1 MPFES
6 TVVLIKPD
14 EVMMGVAEKIIER
27 YLAAGLELYK
37 RQDFRFL
44 PRQAE
49 LFYAEHSGRFYF
61 PGLVLAMSSGPS
73 VALMLHGSDAI
84 ARVREING
92 ATDPSK
98 AAPGTIRH
106 DFRSA
111 GGPFNTV
118 HGSDSVAAA
127 FREMEIVFKKSS

>member
-1 MPFES
+1 MSFES

-14 EVMMGVAEKIIER
+14 GVRMGVAEKIIER

-44 PRQAE
+44 PHQAE
-49 LFYAEHSGRFYF
+49 IFYAEHSGTFYF
-61 PGLVLAMSSGPS
+61 AGLVLAISSGPS
-73 VALMLHGSDAI
+73 IALMLHGNDAI
-84 ARVREING
+84 ARVREMNG
-92 ATDPSK
+92 AADPNK
-98 AAPGTIRH
+98 AAQGTIRH

-118 HGSDSVAAA
+118 HGSDSITAA
-127 FREMEIVFKKSS
+127 FREMEIVFRKA